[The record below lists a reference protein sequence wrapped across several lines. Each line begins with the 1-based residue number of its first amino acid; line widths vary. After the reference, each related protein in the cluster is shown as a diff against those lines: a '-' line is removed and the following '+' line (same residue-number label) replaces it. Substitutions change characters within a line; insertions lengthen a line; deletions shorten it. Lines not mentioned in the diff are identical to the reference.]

1 MKKDFYT
8 SVYVILRRSVLTFLI
23 LFLTIHESFAQLD
36 CNNAQN
42 VTAGNVFKGNTNNG
56 KINVS
61 TYNNDP
67 WWQLTGPE
75 MVHKIEW
82 TGGQMTIKLSN
93 KSAALDLI
101 LLRSCDN
108 NNFIS
113 SGGGNSGTKESSII
127 VNLEPGTYYIIVD
140 GWQGAKGSYDLS
152 ITQVQAVSIYTD
164 VLNRIQR
171 TFILKDSV
179 LYEQK
184 GNTTVQMTK
193 GVASIAASFGYV
205 TNPNTGEGRQDEV
218 LAIKKYGQPKPKVFL
233 NENFDTDYLR
243 QRLFCTQK
251 NLSLYG
257 DLVFDGNTQIL
268 TGSDILRCENG
279 HVLSHQNDGQIK
291 LLLGT
296 GSWLDL
302 SQVITVNNITY
313 YIKQSDNTVWMIDGS
328 GPTSIGTNAK
338 LLQDNDNQLIKIDPQ
353 GNYQR
358 WSGTVWSSLSPKY
371 IGVSPEMIDEGFW
384 FFMQSKPLLESANI
398 QADQKKGLTFDS
410 NEKLLMEQIPSTG
423 NCDRF
428 LWRTKDLSGGKRLL
442 INKAKGESFPLLIAA
457 NGNLTF
463 ATEQGEKEWEFK
475 QSDINKYGTNAYQ
488 IFGASKALTFNGSV
502 QSENSSSGN
511 KNQTWVFQFNQMVKD
526 YFLALPTKANL
537 EQHYVDNPNV
547 NASASANAIGESY
560 NKFLKGIN
568 GVTYFAT
575 NTSSDWV
582 LVNHYFV
589 INNVMNAVVTPKASD
604 PKVDPNLVK
613 TLAAMKGQS
622 LILINK
628 NDLNANV
635 PKQFFTTWIS
645 KQNASQFRGMAAYA
659 QPKRAILANEELT
672 CKTGIVNRPLD
683 NTFRRFDHGVH
694 EFTHALQELCGWIPI
709 VDANAMCEN
718 ERGKSSE
725 CFCYDTQYWFNSGA
739 DGNRYTYPGMRA
751 LSTQRANF
759 MKKIFSETN
768 NWMPPVDLRQG
779 GYNPSGSSVIL
790 NPTITLTNNNLT
802 AFTAPE
808 GTTSASQSYTIKG
821 GDLSNNIIVTAPADF
836 QVSLDNA
843 TFASSLTINST
854 TAQSSA
860 GQNIFVRFTRPSAG
874 TSSGNISHTSMGASI
889 QNVTVSGT
897 ATAIVLGIVK
907 ETSPINFEVYPNPT
921 SAEIFIKGKIEA
933 LKEINLKVT
942 DLIGRTLI
950 QKKIQPSHFSFTYP
964 VYEISSLPAGV
975 YILKLTVGNYSTS
988 IKIIKS

>member
-8 SVYVILRRSVLTFLI
+8 SVYVNLRRSVFAFLI
-23 LFLTIHESFAQLD
+23 LFLTIQASFAQLD

-42 VTAGNVFKGNTNNG
+42 VTVGNVFKGNTNNG
-56 KINVS
+56 KSNVS

-82 TGGQMTIKLSN
+82 TGGQMTLKLSN

-113 SGGGNSGTKESSII
+113 SGGGNSGTKESFIF
-127 VNLEPGTYYIIVD
+127 VNLEAGTYYIIVD
-140 GWQGAKGSYDLS
+140 GWQGAKGTYDLS
-152 ITQVQAVSIYTD
+152 ITQVQSVSIYTD
-164 VLNRIQR
+164 VMNRIQR

-184 GNTTVQMTK
+184 GNTTVQMIK
-193 GVASIAASFGYV
+193 GVESIAASFGYV
-205 TNPNTGEGRQDEV
+205 TNTNTGEGRQDEV
-218 LAIKKYGQPKPKVFL
+218 LTIKKYGQSKPKVFL

-251 NLSLYG
+251 NLSMYG

-268 TGSDILRCENG
+268 SGSDILRCENG
-279 HVLSHQNDGQIK
+279 QILSHQNDGQIK
-291 LLLGT
+291 LFLGN

-302 SQVITVNNITY
+302 SQVITVNNISY
-313 YIKQSDNTVWMIDGS
+313 YIKQSDNTVWMIGGS
-328 GPTSIGTNAK
+328 GATSIGTNAK
-338 LLQDNDNQLIKIDPQ
+338 LLQDNDNQLVKIDPQ

-358 WSGTVWSSLSPKY
+358 WNGTAWSSLSPKY
-371 IGVSPEMIDEGFW
+371 ISVSPEMIDEGFW

-428 LWRTKDLSGGKRLL
+428 LWRTKDIGGGKRLL

-457 NGNLTF
+457 NGTLTF
-463 ATEQGEKEWEFK
+463 TTGQGEKEWEFK

-488 IFGASKALTFNGSV
+488 LFGASKALTFNGLV
-502 QSENSSSGN
+502 QSENTSSGN

-526 YFLALPTKANL
+526 YFLAMPTKANL

-589 INNVMNAVVTPKASD
+589 INNVMNAVVVPKASD

-672 CKTGIVNRPLD
+672 CKTGITNRPLD

-739 DGNRYTYPGMRA
+739 DGNRYTYPGIRA
-751 LSTQRANF
+751 FNAQRVEF
-759 MKKIFSETN
+759 MKKIFNAENT
-768 NWMPPVDLRQG
+768 WMPPVDLRLG
-779 GYNPSGSSVIL
+779 GYNPSGSSSAP
-790 NPTITLTNNNLT
+790 NPIIATTIGSLT
-802 AFTAPE
+802 AFSAIE
-808 GTTSASQSYTIKG
+808 GTNSASQNYTVKG
-821 GDLSNNIIVTAPADF
+821 NDLTNNIIVSAPNDF
-836 QVSLDNA
+836 QVSLDNSI
-843 TFASSLTINST
+843 FSSSVTISSSV
-854 TAQSSA
+854 AQSSA
-860 GQNIFVRFTRPSAG
+860 GQTIFVRFNKSNAG
-874 TSSGNISHTSMGASI
+874 TSSGNITHISSGATT
-889 QNVTVSGT
+889 QNVGVTGT
-897 ATAIVLGIVK
+897 ATQIILGREDVN
-907 ETSPINFEVYPNPT
+907 SPIKIEVYPNPT
-921 SAEIFIKGKIEA
+921 SAEIVIKGSVVEP
-933 LKEINLKVT
+933 KEVQLVIT
-942 DLIGRTLI
+942 DMIGKPLI
-950 QKKIQPSHFSFTYP
+950 QKMIKPQQLFFTHSFT
-964 VYEISSLPAGV
+964 EFSALPTGV
-975 YILKLTVGNYSTS
+975 YILKSTVGNYSQST
-988 IKIIKS
+988 KVFKN